1 MNLKYEPTFIQNR
14 CCFLMI
20 CNLLAIRML
29 CYSIL
34 FIMKDYAEKSCN
46 LRRNGH
52 LVGW

>member
-1 MNLKYEPTFIQNR
+1 
-14 CCFLMI
+14 
-20 CNLLAIRML
+20 ML
-29 CYSIL
+29 YYSFL

>member
-1 MNLKYEPTFIQNR
+1 MNLKYEPTSFKIDN
-14 CCFLMI
+14 FFY
-20 CNLLAIRML
+20 NLLTIRIL
-29 CYSIL
+29 CYSFL